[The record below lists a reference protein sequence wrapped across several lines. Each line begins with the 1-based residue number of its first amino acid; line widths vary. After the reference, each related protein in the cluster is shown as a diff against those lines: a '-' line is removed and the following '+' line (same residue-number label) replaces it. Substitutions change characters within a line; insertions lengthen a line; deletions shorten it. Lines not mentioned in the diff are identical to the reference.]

1 VPLVGSVMHRFVARA
16 NSDNYI
22 SLLNADVLLNP
33 DKRSTI
39 IKLLIAEED
48 KLSHD
53 VEQLEFAQTRAA
65 NGRERLKQ
73 VRHLRDNATPAIRD
87 NAERLVANVE
97 ATQQLVEDFLPAAGQ
112 GEVLSSLVSSVR
124 SGVQR
129 QCSS

>member
-1 VPLVGSVMHRFVARA
+1 MHRFVARA